1 MTTGA
6 AGAGDAEPGAT
17 GDGAPKVVSVSR
29 VIPASASTIFAIVDD
44 PSRHPEMD
52 GSGTVKAARVSSRH
66 VQLGDRFGMD
76 MKMGF
81 PYRVASKVVE
91 YERDRLIAWSHFG
104 GHRWRYVLEP
114 TDGGTRVTESFDW
127 STAKIPAVIELLG
140 FPKKH
145 PRSMEAT
152 LERLEALAVAEEP
165 DTGG

>member
-1 MTTGA
+1 
-6 AGAGDAEPGAT
+6 
-17 GDGAPKVVSVSR
+17 VSVSR
-29 VIPASASTIFAIVDD
+29 VIPASPSTIFAIVDD

-52 GSGTVKAARVSSRH
+52 GSGTVKGARGSSRH

-91 YERDRLIAWSHFG
+91 YEKDRLIAWSHFG
-104 GHRWRYVLEP
+104 GHRWRYLLEP

-127 STAKIPAVIELLG
+127 STAKFPPVIELLG

-145 PRSMEAT
+145 PPSMTAT
-152 LERLEALAVAEEP
+152 LERLEALALAAEP
-165 DTGG
+165 GPAGT